1 MKGMKK
7 VLCFI
12 IFSFLFLSIACVCA
26 SATEMNLHESCV
38 EEHFSWVQ
46 NDKYNK
52 SHYPSNDIGNCAYV
66 AMSLLLSYYDA
77 YWHDGFIPY
86 NYEKIGKFNELTGE
100 ILQEFH
106 FKCEN
111 DDWNKFKA
119 DNNLNPYS
127 DNMIE
132 LLEARSAYRDFINDK
147 SDEYL
152 QMYLISLAIEQGFHN
167 LELVYGLYPYEMVNF
182 LEYYLYDVC
191 GFTSNQ
197 VTVHK
202 LSEDVIQ
209 NTNDDLFNAL
219 KEHIS
224 KGFPV
229 IYGGNKAELG
239 NVKWTQSIADNV
251 GAHAM
256 LAYALTP
263 NENDAI
269 LSYCWNNYPTK
280 TFYTTEFKYF
290 SSIIWLEINE
300 EAFPHVCSD
309 SYESVISGEK
319 YCVCEI
325 YSDHPNH
332 VHKATSG
339 EDSCPLAA
347 ETAVCYCGEGMKGP
361 HNYSIAS
368 DNFDHWYECDCGART
383 NFSGH
388 DYRYENINEDTHTFL
403 CYCGHSIIRSHE
415 YHTFP
420 DYHTRICDCG
430 YVKTTPHHFNHE
442 QLSDTHHLSTC
453 GCGYTVEELHDITYI
468 NYHLSACLDCGFG
481 ESTQHVYTSESIS
494 DEKHYVSCECGDGY
508 EEDHDLTYQIL
519 ENGHAL
525 VCECGYSYEE
535 EHSLLHWNKY
545 ENHHVYVCECGYR
558 EQSEHNMV
566 ALDYHTSSCTDCGY
580 TRVTPHEPPY
590 QQLSD
595 TQHLI
600 SCGCGYEGAENHIF
614 TYTNISASHHR
625 MTCECGY
632 TALEVHTFKPT
643 TNPRYQ
649 SCTRCGCVRDNF
661 GPGGNV
667 QMGKKE
673 DEETE

>member
-1 MKGMKK
+1 MVG
-7 VLCFI
+7 
-12 IFSFLFLSIACVCA
+12 VCA
-26 SATEMNLHESCV
+26 SASATNSHESCV
-38 EEHFSWVQ
+38 EEHFDFIQEESELTEYDVGF
-46 NDKYNK
+46 
-52 SHYPSNDIGNCAYV
+52 YPSNPIGSCTYV

-77 YWHDGFIPY
+77 YWNDGFAPLCLETLGTID
-86 NYEKIGKFNELTGE
+86 KSTGE
-100 ILQEFH
+100 IQKEFH
-106 FKCEN
+106 FKLENIDWWELYYREDLELGTVEAQEAYQQFIYDKWCEY
-111 DDWNKFKA
+111 FQ
-119 DNNLNPYS
+119 L
-127 DNMIE
+127 
-132 LLEARSAYRDFINDK
+132 
-147 SDEYL
+147 
-152 QMYLISLAIEQGFHN
+152 YLIHLGITEGYHSNELTYGFFSF
-167 LELVYGLYPYEMVNF
+167 EMVDF
-182 LEYYLYDVC
+182 LEFYLYDVC

-197 VTVHK
+197 VTVHR
-202 LSEDVIQ
+202 LSENSLQ
-209 NTNDDLFNAL
+209 NTDEDLFNKA
-219 KEHIS
+219 KEQIK

-229 IYGGNKAELG
+229 IYAGYMANLENIKLFESIQDNIGG
-239 NVKWTQSIADNV
+239 
-251 GAHAM
+251 HAL
-256 LAYALTP
+256 LAYELTDD
-263 NENDAI
+263 ESDII
-269 LSYCWNNYPTK
+269 LSQCWNGYDTVTFK
-280 TFYTTEFKYF
+280 TTDFKYN

-300 EAFPHVCSD
+300 DAFPHICSESYKDATD
-309 SYESVISGEK
+309 SSVK
-319 YCVCEI
+319 FCVCEI

-361 HNYSIAS
+361 HNYSIRAYEPWE
-368 DNFDHWYECDCGART
+368 HWLECVCGAKIAHE
-383 NFSGH
+383 NH
-388 DYRYENINEDTHTFL
+388 NYEYIDITEETHTRS
-403 CYCGHSIIRSHE
+403 CSCGYSVVLSHE
-415 YHTFP
+415 YFTSLGDHQ
-420 DYHTRICDCG
+420 RLCECG
-430 YVKTTPHHFNHE
+430 YVKITPHCFNYE
-442 QLSDTHHLSTC
+442 QLSDTHHLSIC
-453 GCGYTVEELHDITYI
+453 GCGYTVEELHNIVVV
-468 NYHLSACLDCGFG
+468 NYHTIACPDCGYG
-481 ESTQHVYTSESIS
+481 QTTWHEYTAESIS
-494 DEKHYVSCECGDGY
+494 DEKHYASCECGDGY

-558 EQSEHNMV
+558 EQSEHNMETV
-566 ALDYHTSSCTDCGY
+566 DYHTSVCSDCGY

-595 TQHLI
+595 TQHLV

-614 TYTNISASHHR
+614 TYTNISASLHR

-649 SCTRCGCVRDNF
+649 SCTKCGCVRDNF